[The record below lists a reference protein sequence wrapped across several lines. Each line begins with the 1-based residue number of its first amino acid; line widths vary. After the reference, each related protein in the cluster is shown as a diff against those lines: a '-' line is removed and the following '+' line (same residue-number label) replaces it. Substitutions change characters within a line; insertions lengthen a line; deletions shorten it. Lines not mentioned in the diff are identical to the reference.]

1 MHGVHV
7 IPSTLLTSEVWTD
20 TGKITGTYSQPR
32 WVENATGDVALR
44 KPGRH
49 VVGGLEA
56 AREVVASHIGRWLG
70 VNISTVELI
79 AAHPD
84 GPCCVSWAIPGP
96 VIPFRQALLAPFTPA
111 TVRAAAAAA
120 LPQLGR
126 AIVLDALLGNCD
138 RLNDGNIVF
147 AEAVGAWYTLD
158 YSLSFNLYQPTQV
171 GDPSLGF
178 GVQPHL
184 RQTYY
189 PAIIDAVRLSPGD
202 FQATVALAE
211 TITEDEIERLFALLP
226 AFHASAAD
234 AGSMRDFV
242 KIRRSA
248 IRAILRAWC
257 ALVNLGGTI

>member
-7 IPSTLLTSEVWTD
+7 IPDTLLTSEAWTD

-32 WVENATGDVALR
+32 WVESAAGDLGLR
-44 KPGRH
+44 KPGRF

-56 AREVVASHIGRWLG
+56 AREVASHIGRRLA

-79 AAHPD
+79 ATHPD
-84 GPCCVSWAIPGP
+84 GPCCVSYAIPGP
-96 VIPFRQALLAPFTPA
+96 VIPFRQALFPPFTPA
-111 TVRAAAAAA
+111 NVRAAAAEA
-120 LPQLGR
+120 LPQIGR
-126 AIVLDALLGNCD
+126 AIVLDALLGNGD

-147 AEAVGAWYTLD
+147 AEAVGAWYTID

-171 GDPSLGF
+171 GNASLGF

-202 FQATVALAE
+202 FQATLALAE
-211 TITEDEIERLFALLP
+211 TITDDEIERLFALLP
-226 AFHASAAD
+226 ASHASAAD
-234 AGSMRDFV
+234 AGPMQDFV
-242 KIRRSA
+242 KSRRSA
-248 IRAILRAWC
+248 IRAILRTWC
-257 ALVNLGGTI
+257 DSVNLRGII